1 MLTEPALQ
9 QHKLAANHRRSK
21 WTMRIKITEL
31 ERQIAAIKSIG
42 GKYIYLAKAAK
53 IITAKQKKRDA

>member
-1 MLTEPALQ
+1 
-9 QHKLAANHRRSK
+9 
-21 WTMRIKITEL
+21 MRIKITEL